1 MFFLF
6 LCVCISN
13 IYASQVV
20 LLTGGAGFIG
30 SHVAQALLRRGDTVI
45 LVDNINDAYDQKLKR
60 YNLSQ
65 ITATSSDNNLS
76 IYEVDIRDRAMMDT
90 LFKKHKPNRICHLAA
105 RAGVRVSLEM
115 PEEYMTSN
123 IIGTLNVFE
132 LAHKYG
138 IKHVAY
144 ASSSSVYG
152 NCGEGPF
159 TEDFNIS
166 HPISPYAMTKC
177 ANELLA
183 YTYYHVYGINS
194 TGLRFFTV
202 YGPRGRMDMA
212 PFIFM
217 DAIYKN
223 KPVKIFGDGSS
234 QRDFTYV
241 EDIVNGIIGAIDN
254 PSSYQV
260 VNLGRGEPIVLR
272 DFIATM
278 EKVVG
283 KKADL
288 RYEPMPITDVLLTHA
303 QIDKA
308 HNLFGYTPQVAVE
321 EGLRA
326 MYKWYINEY
335 MPLINGNK

>member
-6 LCVCISN
+6 LCVSFFN
-13 IYASQVV
+13 IYAAQTV

-30 SHVAQALLRRGDTVI
+30 SHVAQALLRRGDTVVLI
-45 LVDNINDAYDQKLKR
+45 DNINDAYDQRLKR

-65 ITATSSDNNLS
+65 ITMNSGDTNLY
-76 IYEVDIRDRAMMDT
+76 IYEVDIRDNWAMDAI
-90 LFKKHKPNRICHLAA
+90 FKQHKPDRICHLAA

-115 PEEYMTSN
+115 PEEYITSN
-123 IIGTLNVFE
+123 IVGTLNIFE

-159 TEDFNIS
+159 VEDFDVS

-183 YTYYHVYGINS
+183 YTYYHVYGIHS

-217 DAIYKN
+217 DAIYNN

-241 EDIVNGIIGAIDN
+241 QDIVNGVIGAVDK
-254 PSSYQV
+254 PSHFQV

-272 DFIATM
+272 DFIAIM
-278 EKVVG
+278 ERVVG

-288 RYEPMPITDVLLTHA
+288 HYEPMPITDVVLTHA
-303 QIDKA
+303 QISKA
-308 HNLFGYTPQVAVE
+308 HDLFDYTPRVSVE
-321 EGLRA
+321 EGLQA
-326 MYKWYINEY
+326 MYQWYINEY
-335 MPLINGNK
+335 MPLVNRN